1 MTNGTDNHLMLVNL
15 KDTEITGKELQ
26 NKCDSVY
33 ITLNKNAVPND
44 PRSPFITS
52 GVRIGTP
59 AVTTRG
65 MKEEPFDLPTS
76 HGEGVIFLAGIGSL
90 VAAGILAIVG
100 VRLEKRSRKEQE
112 GKRT

>member
-1 MTNGTDNHLMLVNL
+1 MKRIMAAFVLMVFLLFPVSAAETIPETAGGTETVETM
-15 KDTEITGKELQ
+15 Q
-26 NKCDSVY
+26 Y
-33 ITLNKNAVPND
+33 
-44 PRSPFITS
+44 
-52 GVRIGTP
+52 
-59 AVTTRG
+59 
-65 MKEEPFDLPTS
+65 EPFDLPTS

>member
-1 MTNGTDNHLMLVNL
+1 MKRIMAAFVLMVFRRFPVSAAETIPETAGS
-15 KDTEITGKELQ
+15 TETVETMQ
-26 NKCDSVY
+26 Y
-33 ITLNKNAVPND
+33 
-44 PRSPFITS
+44 
-52 GVRIGTP
+52 
-59 AVTTRG
+59 
-65 MKEEPFDLPTS
+65 EPFDLPTS

>member
-1 MTNGTDNHLMLVNL
+1 MKRIMAALLLTVFLLLPVSAAETVPETTGS
-15 KDTEITGKELQ
+15 TETVETIQ
-26 NKCDSVY
+26 Y
-33 ITLNKNAVPND
+33 
-44 PRSPFITS
+44 
-52 GVRIGTP
+52 
-59 AVTTRG
+59 
-65 MKEEPFDLPTS
+65 EPFDLPTS